1 MSNPRLA
8 SAVFRLVRSTTKNS
22 VAAAAAGL
30 VLAAGAGMAQAK
42 DAKVGNLVIEAPWS
56 RATPGRSTLGVG
68 YLAIVNIGNKI
79 DILKAASS
87 PIAARVE
94 IHDTSMRNGVMR
106 MRKVEDGVEIKAQ
119 EVTEFKP
126 GGLHLMLIGLK
137 KPIVKDETFPVQ
149 LTFAKAG
156 KVDLTFTAAGIG
168 AAQPPAALGIG
179 AAGGSHSGS
188 DAQARGQEKGS
199 H

>member
-1 MSNPRLA
+1 MSNSRRPLVKFFTMWGTAKNLIAAVAIGIVFAA
-8 SAVFRLVRSTTKNS
+8 SPGSAH
-22 VAAAAAGL
+22 
-30 VLAAGAGMAQAK
+30 AK

-56 RATPGRSTLGVG
+56 RATPSRSKIGVG
-68 YLAIVNIGNKI
+68 YLAIVNIGDKV
-79 DILKAASS
+79 DVLTAASS

-94 IHDTSMRNGVMR
+94 IHETSMQNGVMR
-106 MRKVEDGVEIKAQ
+106 MRKKEDGVEVKAQ

-126 GGLHLMLIGLK
+126 GGLHLMLIGLRK
-137 KPIVKDETFPVQ
+137 AIVKGETFPVQ

-168 AAQPPAALGIG
+168 AAQPPATLGIG
-179 AAGGSHSGS
+179 EAGGSHAGS
-188 DAQARGQEKGS
+188 ESEQKKGS